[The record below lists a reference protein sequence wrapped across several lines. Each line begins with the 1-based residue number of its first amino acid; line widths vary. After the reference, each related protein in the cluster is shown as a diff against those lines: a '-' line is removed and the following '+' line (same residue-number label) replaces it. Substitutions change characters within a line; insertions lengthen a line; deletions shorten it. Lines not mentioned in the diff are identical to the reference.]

1 MPFFAGAKSVIVG
14 PNLTMVSK
22 ILVVQPAQIRY
33 IGVEDLSHKAAQKSE
48 FYEEQTGV
56 GALESGS
63 GAANFE

>member
-1 MPFFAGAKSVIVG
+1 
-14 PNLTMVSK
+14 MVSK

-48 FYEEQTGV
+48 FYVEQTGV